1 MYRIGDK
8 VVVINA
14 CDYHNWSAGVT
25 AIVHEDTIN
34 GVLELESEDAPNGYS
49 YQGLY
54 PSDVKFVSRVD
65 YRPDDYAIVVSRSY
79 SHDIPI
85 GTKVKVIS
93 AQEHVAELVVDVV
106 YEEEGHRQGVH
117 PDSLLPIEFTADYLE
132 GFTGLINEST
142 IESLT
147 TESIMETLTR
157 VASQVHGMGTNYNTQ
172 RFIPVETHFSASIDA
187 YPVAEAHPV
196 SYARA
201 VPNDVVTVHAITD
214 RPRCEDDSLFTE
226 FMSWQHALTDQ
237 VRGAGDGLVIDA
249 CTVITFL
256 GTNDRGDDIFSIRYE
271 DTGNI
276 VIAKGKL
283 NNGYAKYMS

>member
-8 VVVINA
+8 VEVINA
-14 CDYHNWSAGVT
+14 CNYHNWSVGVI
-25 AIVHEDTIN
+25 ATISRPDDP
-34 GVLELESEDAPNGYS
+34 LELLSVDDPNGITH
-49 YQGLY
+49 QALY
-54 PSDVKFVSRVD
+54 PRDVRFVSRVD
-65 YRPDDYAIVVSRSY
+65 YIPDDYAIVIGHSY
-79 SHDIPI
+79 QHSIPI

-93 AQEHVAELVVDVV
+93 MQEHVADPVVSVV
-106 YEEEGHRQGVH
+106 HEEEHLYQGVH
-117 PDSLLPIEFTADYLE
+117 PDNLLPIEFADVYTE
-132 GFTGLINEST
+132 GLSASST
-142 IESLT
+142 TFEPLT
-147 TESIMETLTR
+147 TESLMEAFTR
-157 VASQVHGMGTNYNTQ
+157 VAEQTHGMGANYNTQ
-172 RFIPVETHFSASIDA
+172 GFIPVETYFSASIDA
-187 YPVAEAHPV
+187 YPVVEAHPV

-226 FMSWQHALTDQ
+226 FTSWQHALTDR
-237 VRGAGDGLVIDA
+237 VRGVGDGLVIDA

-283 NNGYAKYMS
+283 NNGYAKYVCNG